1 MSDWRITYPADN
13 VFTADINDLADGD
26 YITISG
32 ADNSNNGTYTIT
44 DWNTTSFT
52 IRDPYAERMDDI
64 ERKLDKVMERLGV
77 LDDPDPETL
86 EKSKALKKAYDHYK
100 MLEKL
105 AGAKDD

>member
-1 MSDWRITYPADN
+1 MSKYSITDLDDDM
-13 VFTADINDLADGD
+13 FTVETNDLTDGD
-26 YITISG
+26 YITIDNAG
-32 ADNSNNGTYTIT
+32 AYTIA

-52 IRDPYAERMDDI
+52 IRDPYAEKMEDI

-86 EKSKALKKAYDHYK
+86 EKSKALKKAYEHYK

-105 AGAKDD
+105 AGAKDDRS